1 MDEAALGCILAG
13 ALVLLGVG
21 WALWAI
27 AWLRRVELRDRVEPV
42 IHELGLH
49 WLPEGLWGRVSAA
62 GTCDGKL
69 VELRAEA
76 PARAPRLSLH
86 VGGRWVRLP
95 GVASADAVRTARSY
109 MLRSAINNALAQLIH
124 PKYRC

>member
-42 IHELGLH
+42 IQELGLH

-62 GTCDGKL
+62 GACDGKEI
-69 VELRAEA
+69 ELRAET
-76 PARAPRLSLH
+76 PAHNPRLSVRLA
-86 VGGRWVRLP
+86 GRWRKVP
-95 GVASADAVRTARSY
+95 GAATAEAVRSV
-109 MLRSAINNALAQLIH
+109 LRG
-124 PKYRC
+124 

>member
-1 MDEAALGCILAG
+1 MDEAVLGCILAG

-42 IHELGLH
+42 IHELGLR
-49 WLPEGLWGRVSAA
+49 WLPEGLRGRVSAA
-62 GTCDGKL
+62 GTCEGQE

-76 PARAPRLSLH
+76 PVHAPRLSLR
-86 VGGRWVRLP
+86 VKGRWLP
-95 GVASADAVRTARSY
+95 ILDGSSADAVRAH
-109 MLRSAINNALAQLIH
+109 LR
-124 PKYRC
+124 R